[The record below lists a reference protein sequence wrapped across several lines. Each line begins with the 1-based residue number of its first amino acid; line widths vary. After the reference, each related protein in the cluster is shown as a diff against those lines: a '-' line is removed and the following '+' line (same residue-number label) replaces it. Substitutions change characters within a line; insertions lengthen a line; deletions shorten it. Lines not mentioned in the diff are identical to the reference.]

1 MKSLDLNL
9 LTALDALLSTSSVSE
24 AAARMHLSTP
34 AMSHTLA
41 RIREALGDPIL
52 VRAGRKLIPTAR
64 AVERREPVRRWVTEA
79 RALMQPGQARDLSFV
94 EREFVVR
101 APEGTGII
109 FGAALLAA
117 LQKTLPL
124 ATLRF
129 IPESNSDAMALRE
142 GRIDLDIGTVHDRGP
157 EILTSLLYTQ
167 RLVGAVKT
175 GHALT
180 TGRVTVK
187 RFSAERHVALSQR
200 EQGKSQGREP
210 LDAMLADVGAARR
223 VVLTVPSAY
232 GALMA
237 AACSDLVACVPEHL
251 ARRVA
256 SGLDLQIIK
265 LPVNLPIEHVVQ
277 AWHPRVDADAAHQ
290 ALRACVSGMTRSGPK
305 KTTPGHNDAAMG
317 SKPSPHDIHRR
328 SERHRALL
336 NMGRVV
342 RAHSAT

>member
-9 LTALDALLSTSSVSE
+9 LTALDALLSTASVSE

-41 RIREALGDPIL
+41 RIREALGDPVL

-64 AVERREPVRRWVTEA
+64 AVELREPVRRWVAEA

-124 ATLRF
+124 VTLRF

-210 LDAMLADVGAARR
+210 LDAMLADAGAARR

-256 SGLDLQIIK
+256 GGLDLQIIN
-265 LPVNLPIEHVVQ
+265 LPVSLHIEHVMQ
-277 AWHPRVDADAAHQ
+277 AWHPRLDADAAHRCLRECVNGLTMGVVKTVRSQ
-290 ALRACVSGMTRSGPK
+290 RALKPSAPNQPAEEIRHRVGR
-305 KTTPGHNDAAMG
+305 HRDLLAMG
-317 SKPSPHDIHRR
+317 
-328 SERHRALL
+328 RA
-336 NMGRVV
+336 V
-342 RAHSAT
+342 R

>member
-1 MKSLDLNL
+1 MKSFDLNL

-24 AAARMHLSTP
+24 AAVRMHLSTP

-64 AVERREPVRRWVTEA
+64 AVELREPVRRWVAEV

-157 EILTSLLYTQ
+157 EIQTSLLYTQ

-187 RFSAERHVALSQR
+187 RFGEQRHVALSQR
-200 EQGKSQGREP
+200 EQGKGSGNSAGREP
-210 LDAMLADVGAARR
+210 LDVLLMEAGCTRR

-256 SGLDLQIIK
+256 AGLDLQIIK
-265 LPVNLPIEHVVQ
+265 LPVSLPVEQVVQ
-277 AWHPRVDADAAHQ
+277 AWHPRVDADAAHRC
-290 ALRACVSGMTRSGPK
+290 LRECVSCLTMGVVKAVRLQRLLQPSAPSH
-305 KTTPGHNDAAMG
+305 PADAIRHRVRRHRDLLAMG
-317 SKPSPHDIHRR
+317 
-328 SERHRALL
+328 RA
-336 NMGRVV
+336 V
-342 RAHSAT
+342 R